1 VKHRFVEYIPDMIEE
16 NILYISIEFDVAVH
30 KCACGCGDDIVT
42 TLSPARWKM
51 IYDGETVSLFPSIG
65 NWSHKCKS
73 HYFITNDK
81 VVWAK
86 GFTEKQ
92 IEQVSKND
100 NETLKKHVKEKSI
113 VEKIVKWLQNTLKF

>member
-1 VKHRFVEYIPDMIEE
+1 MKHRFVEYIPDMIEE